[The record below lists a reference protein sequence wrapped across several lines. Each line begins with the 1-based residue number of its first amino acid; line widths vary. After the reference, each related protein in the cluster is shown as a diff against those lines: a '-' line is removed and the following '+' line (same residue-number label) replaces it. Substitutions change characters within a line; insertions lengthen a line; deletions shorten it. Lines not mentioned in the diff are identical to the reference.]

1 MGVIADTEVISQ
13 APYRLLASGC
23 ADVISNLTAIMD
35 WDFARRLKG
44 EPFSRSAYSLS
55 KHAAEEIVDG
65 SKLIKPG
72 VEDSVWVAIKPIIMS
87 GVSMSI
93 AGSSRPTSGAEHMFS
108 HMLDLR
114 CPGRAL
120 HGEQCGVGSIM
131 TMYLHGGDW
140 ERIRDALDDIGA
152 PTTARD
158 LGISEDEIVY
168 ALSHATEIRRDRFT
182 ILGDNGVSED
192 VARKV
197 AEMTGVIR
205 WR

>member
-1 MGVIADTEVISQ
+1 
-13 APYRLLASGC
+13 
-23 ADVISNLTAIMD
+23 
-35 WDFARRLKG
+35 
-44 EPFSRSAYSLS
+44 
-55 KHAAEEIVDG
+55 
-65 SKLIKPG
+65 
-72 VEDSVWVAIKPIIMS
+72 
-87 GVSMSI
+87 
-93 AGSSRPTSGAEHMFS
+93 
-108 HMLDLR
+108 
-114 CPGRAL
+114 
-120 HGEQCGVGSIM
+120 M